1 MRREQQQAACQRLQ
15 LEQQN
20 LRQLI
25 ALREQ
30 ELARL
35 GLELAELKEPGLRR
49 VRICRPCW
57 PSSAILRRSS
67 SPVISGLQNW
77 SVS

>member
-1 MRREQQQAACQRLQ
+1 LQ

-20 LRQLI
+20 QRQLI

-35 GLELAELKEPGLRR
+35 GLELAELKEPGPLR

-57 PSSAILRRSS
+57 SNSAILRRSS
-67 SPVISGLQNW
+67 WPVTSGSRSW
-77 SVS
+77 IVS